1 MTSMTCSLTG
11 LIKNTSLTR
20 EEIDKLTPQEIAQ
33 LGTRGEQIG
42 SAVLL
47 RCTDLR
53 QEIKNSIAYWTKFA
67 ESRVEPNPATDGTL
81 DRTAVAKAVLAT
93 LQRFNHTLAAAERS
107 APSSDLFYLAI
118 CYSQRLPDDVHQLAI
133 IDNKTPIV
141 AWRKS
146 VEGAR
151 HGGRRRSA
159 CLTSR
164 DVEMAKEF
172 EDSPGGSMSDTDRM
186 VKIGAARGLKP
197 RASINAIEAGRKYLN
212 RIATRSVTSE
222 EEELTPVEE
231 ELIASRSV
239 MPEEMEQLGPD
250 AFQLSSPDEK
260 IKNSIEFW
268 TKFAGLHVEEK
279 PTTDGTLDRTA
290 AAKAVLATLQRF
302 KHTLAAAE
310 RNTPSRDL
318 FYLAI
323 CYSLSLADDV
333 YQLAIIDNETP
344 IAARQ
349 KSIEGGHRR
358 GSDRSASVKDRDLK
372 MAEEFLKRQGKGK
385 RDTALKVKIGADFD
399 LQSRASINAVNRG
412 LMRLAAQSHTPSREP
427 NEFERG

>member
-1 MTSMTCSLTG
+1 MTSMTCSPKG

-20 EEIDKLTPQEIAQ
+20 EEIDKLTPEEIAQ
-33 LGTRGEQIG
+33 LGMRWEQIG

-47 RCTDLR
+47 RRTDVR

-67 ESRVEPNPATDGTL
+67 ESRVEANPATDGTL
-81 DRTAVAKAVLAT
+81 DRTAAAKAVLAT
-93 LQRFNHTLAAAERS
+93 LQRFKHTLAAAERN
-107 APSSDLFYLAI
+107 APSRDLFYLAI
-118 CYSQRLPDDVHQLAI
+118 CYSLSLPDDVHQLAI

-146 VEGAR
+146 VDGAR
-151 HGGRRRSA
+151 RGGRRRSA
-159 CLTSR
+159 CITSR

-172 EDSPGGSMSDTDRM
+172 EDSPGGRMSDTARM
-186 VKIGAARGLKP
+186 VKIGAARKLK
-197 RASINAIEAGRKYLN
+197 RTASINAVKSGRRYLN

-222 EEELTPVEE
+222 EEELTPEEE

-239 MPEEMEQLGPD
+239 TPEEMEQLGPD
-250 AFQLSSPDEK
+250 AFQLRSPDEK

-302 KHTLAAAE
+302 NHTLAVAGRNAA
-310 RNTPSRDL
+310 SGDL
-318 FYLAI
+318 FYLVI
-323 CYSLSLADDV
+323 CYSLSLADDL

-344 IAARQ
+344 IVAWE
-349 KSIEGGHRR
+349 KSVKGAGLGGRPRSGDIRMRNRRMAKEFQNRR
-358 GSDRSASVKDRDLK
+358 GGRMSDTALMAKIGAAEKKKLKRRASVYAVKSGLRDLK
-372 MAEEFLKRQGKGK
+372 
-385 RDTALKVKIGADFD
+385 RD
-399 LQSRASINAVNRG
+399 
-412 LMRLAAQSHTPSREP
+412 
-427 NEFERG
+427 